1 MYSINPPSRID
12 RLNLAL
18 KYSTALHDW
27 RRDLAR
33 FLDADSVDTSLLIP
47 LFQRQ
52 RNVLNF
58 GYWHALLLVHRP
70 FLLTSF
76 ANLTG
81 RTSRDMNT
89 REEVET
95 DQNVTECLKAALSIV
110 ELVNELVQGHQLYR
124 AYWVKPNTSTSH
136 CICFAKRE

>member
-1 MYSINPPSRID
+1 MYGINPLSRID

-33 FLDADSVDTSLLIP
+33 FLDSDLVDTSLLIP

-70 FLLTSF
+70 FLLTNFSS
-76 ANLTG
+76 LTE
-81 RTSRDMNT
+81 RTARDMDI
-89 REEVET
+89 REQAEM
-95 DQNVTECLKAALSIV
+95 DQNVEECLKAAASIV

-124 AYWVKPNTSTSH
+124 AYWVKPNISTSH
-136 CICFAKRE
+136 YFYFVKS